1 MDSNKENPTSS
12 SCGPEC
18 PCNTKSGM
26 PLQIKII
33 LFIVIIAV
41 AGAVLSS
48 SLIKKTRT
56 PPPKSSTEYAVTA
69 SQLPASS
76 VVTRKDSTVPSVS
89 SAADTQT
96 VSFKPL
102 ASLSD
107 LNTVAQDVEGVFI
120 LLIKSE
126 TEKTPGI
133 VKEITGAKKAIA
145 ARGMHMGTFQLNRE
159 APDYTTITSQMT
171 PPGVLVVVKGKGMRG
186 VQGSDITETKLLQ
199 AYMAAMQPTSC
210 CPAGG
215 SHVCK

>member
-1 MDSNKENPTSS
+1 MDSNKEHPTSS
-12 SCGPEC
+12 SCGPDC
-18 PCNTKSGM
+18 SCNTKSGM

-56 PPPKSSTEYAVTA
+56 KTTAKASTEYAVTA

-76 VVTRKDSTVPSVS
+76 AMTKKDTSVS
-89 SAADTQT
+89 SVADTQT
-96 VSFKPL
+96 VSFKHL

-120 LLIKSE
+120 LLIKNDA
-126 TEKTPGI
+126 EKTPGML
-133 VKEITGAKKAIA
+133 KEISAAKKAIA
-145 ARGMHMGTFQLNRE
+145 SHGMHMGAFQLNKE
-159 APDYTTITSQMT
+159 APDYTTITSQM
-171 PPGVLVVVKGKGMRG
+171 PAPGVLVVVKGKGMRG

-210 CPAGG
+210 CPAG
-215 SHVCK
+215 SKRVCK